1 MSHRLVVLISGSG
14 TNLQAILDAVRD
26 GELDAEVALVLSNRP
41 GVAGLARAEAAGVPT
56 RVINHRDY
64 ADREQFDQAMIEVID
79 PCQPDTLVLAGFMRI
94 LTPTFVRHY
103 QGRLLNIH
111 PSLLPRYPGL
121 DTHQRALDAGDHEHG
136 CSIHFVT
143 DQLDGGPVIARA
155 IVPIEPNDSAES
167 LSNRVQTREHALY
180 PLVLRWRAENRVHLH
195 PEGVVLDGQR
205 LPETGYTLP
214 WQSVGGQPAAP
225 AGTGSR

>member
-1 MSHRLVVLISGSG
+1 MKHRLVVLISGSG
-14 TNLQAILDAVRD
+14 TNLQAILDAIRD

-41 GVAGLARAEAAGVPT
+41 GVAGLARADAAGVPT
-56 RVINHRDY
+56 CVINHRDY
-64 ADREQFDQAMIEVID
+64 ADREQFDQAMIEAID
-79 PCQPDTLVLAGFMRI
+79 PCQPDTVVLAGFMRI
-94 LTPTFVRHY
+94 LTPAFVRRY

-121 DTHQRALDAGDHEHG
+121 NTHQRALEAGDRDHG

-155 IVPIEPNDSAES
+155 IVPIEPNDSVES
-167 LSNRVQTREHALY
+167 LSNRVQIREHVLY
-180 PLVLRWRAENRVHLH
+180 PLVLRWRAEERVHLH

-205 LPETGYTLP
+205 LPETGFTLP
-214 WQSVGGQPAAP
+214 WQNAGDQSDAP
-225 AGTGSR
+225 AGAGAR

>member
-1 MSHRLVVLISGSG
+1 MSHRLVVLVSGSG
-14 TNLQAILDAVRD
+14 TNLQAILDAIRN

-41 GVAGLARAEAAGVPT
+41 GVAGLARAEAAGIPT
-56 RVINHRDY
+56 CVINHRDY
-64 ADREQFDQAMIEVID
+64 ADRDQFDQAMIAAID
-79 PCQPDTLVLAGFMRI
+79 PCQPDTVVLAGFMRI
-94 LTPTFVRHY
+94 LTPAFVQHY

-121 DTHQRALDAGDHEHG
+121 NTHQRALEAGDREHG

-155 IVPIEPNDSAES
+155 IVPIESNDSAES
-167 LSNRVQTREHALY
+167 LSNRVQTREHVLY
-180 PLVLRWRAENRVHLH
+180 PLVLRWRAEDRVHLQ

-205 LPETGYTLP
+205 LPETGFTLA
-214 WQSVGGQPAAP
+214 WQDAAGQPGAP
-225 AGTGSR
+225 AGAGVR